1 MKCRCSYSSSN
12 PLERTV
18 RSGTTMA
25 SRTEFMANIA
35 MQAEDS
41 FVRTS
46 SRWTVIVAPGR
57 ILSESV

>member
-1 MKCRCSYSSSN
+1 
-12 PLERTV
+12 
-18 RSGTTMA
+18 MA